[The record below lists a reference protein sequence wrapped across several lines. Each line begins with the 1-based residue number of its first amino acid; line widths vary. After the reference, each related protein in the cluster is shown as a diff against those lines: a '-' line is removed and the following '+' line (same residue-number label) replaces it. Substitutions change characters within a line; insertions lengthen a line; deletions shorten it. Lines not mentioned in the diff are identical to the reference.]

1 MANDA
6 VGKNIIQKPNTI
18 SFQNPIALVAI
29 QQGGLFCTVWPF
41 RVKSPFFREIFL
53 RVLWVCPLLK
63 NQHFQI
69 PMRSGIS
76 TSTKWFFVY
85 LIRKV
90 CSSRI
95 ATSKSLFIY
104 LFIFN
109 IPSVCILNRNPYDF
123 SDSDSDFD
131 EEEDDKKTKKKKKK
145 KVGRGDGFGWCFRFF
160 FPFFF

>member
-1 MANDA
+1 M
-6 VGKNIIQKPNTI
+6 
-18 SFQNPIALVAI
+18 
-29 QQGGLFCTVWPF
+29 
-41 RVKSPFFREIFL
+41 
-53 RVLWVCPLLK
+53 
-63 NQHFQI
+63 
-69 PMRSGIS
+69 
-76 TSTKWFFVY
+76 
-85 LIRKV
+85 

-145 KVGRGDGFGWCFRFF
+145 KVGREDGFGCCFRFF
-160 FPFFF
+160 SRFFFLTLILETPQRQDHNGKVFHCIEVLHKT